1 MDSELLHI
9 LKAKVYEAVFYMK
22 EFQASQISCKE
33 KISSEDYWDFIF
45 PPNRSQEV
53 LGVDSGDMCMQ
64 EMDFD
69 FYAAYVNRLDLEP
82 LTLERYWYNSIPDC
96 YSLLDMEALEDAGIT
111 AVQNYPTL
119 KLLGENV
126 MIGFVDTGINYSN
139 PIFFDSEGK
148 TRIVG
153 IWDQTI
159 QTGTPP
165 EGLEYGSA
173 YTEEE
178 INRALR
184 AENPLDIVPSE
195 DLHGHG
201 TFLASVAAGGA
212 DLEQQFLGAA
222 PAASIAVVK
231 LKEAKKYLK
240 DFYAIREDAL
250 CYQEN
255 DIMLGL
261 KYLNHLAQ
269 QRKMPLVICIA
280 LGTNFG
286 GHNGTTPLSLILDF
300 YSRVLNRSV
309 VIGTGNEAAKRHHYY
324 HRFADRNS
332 TSSAEIRVGNGVTGF
347 VTELWSALPNV
358 VTLSITSPSG
368 ERTRQVSLR
377 QGYRYHFVFTFERT
391 EVDVEYRLFLENN
404 DSQLIFM
411 RFHNPAP
418 GIWRI
423 NVEPIQM
430 SEGEYHMWL
439 PMEEFL
445 SGEVYFLEA
454 NPDNTLTEPGTSRHA
469 MTVAY
474 YNSDDNAVDINSG
487 RGYTRDGIIKPDFA
501 APGVNITGAGIQK
514 NFVTRSSSSA
524 ATGITAGAV
533 ALLLE
538 WIMQQPGARG
548 VSASQIRTIIVLGA
562 NRQPQ
567 AEYPNEEW
575 GYGTMD
581 LYRSLDTLRQL

>member
-1 MDSELLHI
+1 
-9 LKAKVYEAVFYMK
+9 MK

-411 RFHNPAP
+411 RFRNPAP

-501 APGVNITGAGIQK
+501 APGVNIIGAGIQK

>member
-1 MDSELLHI
+1 
-9 LKAKVYEAVFYMK
+9 MK

-165 EGLEYGSA
+165 EGLEYGST

-255 DIMLGL
+255 DIMTGIQYLVELAERL
-261 KYLNHLAQ
+261 KL
-269 QRKMPLVICIA
+269 PLVLCLA
-280 LGTNFG
+280 LGSNQG
-286 GHNGTTPLSLILDF
+286 DHMGYTPLDLTLQRLDM
-300 YSRVLNRSV
+300 VPGIV
-309 VIGTGNEAAKRHHYY
+309 CVTAAGNEAGKAHHY
-324 HRFADRNS
+324 F
-332 TSSAEIRVGNGVTGF
+332 GNVTGYTQPASVEILVPEGCPGF
-347 VTELWSALPNV
+347 FAELWGFPPELFSV
-358 VTLSITSPSG
+358 GFRSPSG
-368 ERTRQVSLR
+368 EIIPRIPARLGQMQNIPFFLDRTHIEPVSYTHL
-377 QGYRYHFVFTFERT
+377 T
-391 EVDVEYRLFLENN
+391 
-404 DSQLIFM
+404 
-411 RFHNPAP
+411 
-418 GIWRI
+418 
-423 NVEPIQM
+423 
-430 SEGEYHMWL
+430 L
-439 PMEEFL
+439 P
-445 SGEVYFLEA
+445 
-454 NPDNTLTEPGTSRHA
+454 TT
-469 MTVAY
+469 
-474 YNSDDNAVDINSG
+474 
-487 RGYTRDGIIKPDFA
+487 
-501 APGVNITGAGIQK
+501 
-514 NFVTRSSSSA
+514 
-524 ATGITAGAV
+524 
-533 ALLLE
+533 
-538 WIMQQPGARG
+538 
-548 VSASQIRTIIVLGA
+548 
-562 NRQPQ
+562 
-567 AEYPNEEW
+567 
-575 GYGTMD
+575 
-581 LYRSLDTLRQL
+581 

>member
-1 MDSELLHI
+1 
-9 LKAKVYEAVFYMK
+9 MK

-300 YSRVLNRSV
+300 YSRVLNRGV